1 MFGPVLSCR
10 WLNAAFRANFAE
22 DRDIADPAT
31 LSGLLAEVAVEPGPI
46 LERAVSPE
54 VRARLRTNTAEAMQ
68 IGLFGAPSFV
78 ASGELFF
85 GQDRLDDAVEW
96 ASQHAIQ
103 R

>member
-31 LSGLLAEVAVEPGPI
+31 LSGLLAELSVEPGPT

-54 VRARLRTNTAEAMQ
+54 LRARLRANTAEAMQ
-68 IGLFGAPSFV
+68 VGLFGAPSFIV
-78 ASGELFF
+78 SGELFF
-85 GQDRLDDAVEW
+85 GQVRLEDAVGW